1 MTYTLYWSL
10 KQLSLDEAAS
20 MFLAALFG
28 SLLAQFCARKM
39 RMIATIFLL
48 LSVVA
53 LVPGLGLYRCM
64 EQLGHQQYALG
75 AQTGILTMAGI
86 LMMAL
91 GIGVGS
97 FLFKLVVS
105 GTKAEMSISV
115 MAMGRMKEKPYRQMA
130 DEYLKRLSRYGKF
143 EEIELPDLPEPANTS
158 EAIERQIRDKEGE
171 MMLSRLKPSDYVIAL
186 TIPGKMHDS
195 PGLSRHLDELLTRGE
210 SSIVFVIGGSL
221 GLVDAVIR
229 RANEEMSMSKM
240 TFPHQL
246 ARVMLL
252 EQLYRAMKIRAGE
265 RYHK

>member
-1 MTYTLYWSL
+1 MPILYARFIWGL
-10 KQLSLDEAAS
+10 CLSGGQAVPCGIEGKDRRERVVSPIMLDK
-20 MFLAALFG
+20 LVHNRWPRVGAALFG

-105 GTKAEMSISV
+105 GTKKIMP
-115 MAMGRMKEKPYRQMA
+115 G
-130 DEYLKRLSRYGKF
+130 GK
-143 EEIELPDLPEPANTS
+143 
-158 EAIERQIRDKEGE
+158 QK
-171 MMLSRLKPSDYVIAL
+171 
-186 TIPGKMHDS
+186 
-195 PGLSRHLDELLTRGE
+195 
-210 SSIVFVIGGSL
+210 
-221 GLVDAVIR
+221 
-229 RANEEMSMSKM
+229 
-240 TFPHQL
+240 
-246 ARVMLL
+246 
-252 EQLYRAMKIRAGE
+252 
-265 RYHK
+265 